1 MDNSIS
7 YLTEEGLKKLRL
19 ELEQMI
25 TIERPRISQQIADA
39 RDKGDLSENAEY
51 DAAKEAQGLLEMR
64 ISKLQETLRNAR
76 LIDKSQIST
85 DTVKILNIVT
95 LKNLTQNMIMEW
107 TIVSESEA
115 DMKEKKLSINTPI
128 AQALLGKKVGDIVE
142 VQVPNG
148 KVKYEIININ
158 I

>member
-1 MDNSIS
+1 MGNSIS

>member
-25 TIERPRISQQIADA
+25 TIERPRISQQIANA
-39 RDKGDLSENAEY
+39 HDKGNLSENAEY

>member
-64 ISKLQETLRNAR
+64 ISKLQDTLRNAR